1 MNEIMNIS
9 GVECYEEKGI
19 AYLRLENVAYGL
31 GFIKTEAKNGKEY
44 TSVRWERVFGFLEE
58 IGFDHKWAK
67 DSYIPENIFYRL
79 AMKAKNEV
87 AEKFQAKIADEVIPS
102 IRKHGAYM
110 TDNVL
115 EQAISN
121 PDFMIGL
128 LQNLKEEQK
137 KRIEAEAKIELDKP
151 KVLFSEAVTTSKTSI
166 LIGDLAKIIKQNG
179 VEMGQNRMFSW
190 LRDNGYLIKRKGSD
204 FNMPTQKSMEMKL
217 FEIKETAITHS
228 DGHITI
234 NKTPKVT
241 GAGQV
246 FFVNKL
252 LSRN

>member
-1 MNEIMNIS
+1 MSEIKVFESLEFGKVRVAVVDGEPLFCLADVAKSLGYSNPAKAVIDHCKGVTVLETPTQS
-9 GVECYEEKGI
+9 GVQP
-19 AYLRLENVAYGL
+19 
-31 GFIKTEAKNGKEY
+31 IKYGKEGE
-44 TSVRWERVFGFLEE
+44 V
-58 IGFDHKWAK
+58 
-67 DSYIPENIFYRL
+67 YRL
-79 AMKAKNEV
+79 TMKSKLPN
-87 AEKFQAKIADEVIPS
+87 AEKFQDWVCGEVLPS

-137 KRIEAEAKIELDKP
+137 KRVEAEAKIEADKP

-179 VEMGQNRMFSW
+179 VEMGQDRMFSW

-241 GAGQV
+241 GTGQV

>member
-1 MNEIMNIS
+1 MAKSLGYSNPAKAVIDHCKGVTVLETPTQS
-9 GVECYEEKGI
+9 GVQP
-19 AYLRLENVAYGL
+19 
-31 GFIKTEAKNGKEY
+31 IKYGKEGE
-44 TSVRWERVFGFLEE
+44 V
-58 IGFDHKWAK
+58 
-67 DSYIPENIFYRL
+67 YRL
-79 AMKAKNEV
+79 TMKSKLPN
-87 AEKFQAKIADEVIPS
+87 AEKFQDWVCNEVLPS

-241 GAGQV
+241 GTGQV

>member
-1 MNEIMNIS
+1 MSEIKLFENLEFGKVRVSVVDGEPLFCLADVAKSLGYSNPAKAVIDHCKGVTVLETPTQS
-9 GVECYEEKGI
+9 GVQP
-19 AYLRLENVAYGL
+19 
-31 GFIKTEAKNGKEY
+31 IKYGKEGE
-44 TSVRWERVFGFLEE
+44 V
-58 IGFDHKWAK
+58 
-67 DSYIPENIFYRL
+67 YRL
-79 AMKAKNEV
+79 TMKSKLSN
-87 AEKFQAKIADEVIPS
+87 AEKFKDWVCNEVLPS
-102 IRKHGAYM
+102 ISKHGAYM

-137 KRIEAEAKIELDKP
+137 KRIQAEAKIELDKP

>member
-1 MNEIMNIS
+1 MSEIKVFENLEFGKVRVSVVDGEPLFCLADVAKSLGYSNPAKAVIDHCKGVTVLETPTQS
-9 GVECYEEKGI
+9 GVQP
-19 AYLRLENVAYGL
+19 
-31 GFIKTEAKNGKEY
+31 IKYGKEGE
-44 TSVRWERVFGFLEE
+44 V
-58 IGFDHKWAK
+58 
-67 DSYIPENIFYRL
+67 YRL
-79 AMKAKNEV
+79 TMKSKLPN
-87 AEKFQAKIADEVIPS
+87 AEKFQDWVCNEVLPS

-137 KRIEAEAKIELDKP
+137 KRIEAEAKIEVDKP

>member
-1 MNEIMNIS
+1 MSEIKVFESLEFGKVRVAVVDGEPLFCLADVAKSLGYSNPAKAVIDHCKGVTVLETPTQS
-9 GVECYEEKGI
+9 GVQP
-19 AYLRLENVAYGL
+19 
-31 GFIKTEAKNGKEY
+31 IKYGKEGE
-44 TSVRWERVFGFLEE
+44 V
-58 IGFDHKWAK
+58 
-67 DSYIPENIFYRL
+67 YRL
-79 AMKAKNEV
+79 TMKSKLPN
-87 AEKFQAKIADEVIPS
+87 AEKFQDWVCNEVLPS

-137 KRIEAEAKIELDKP
+137 KRIEAEAKIEVDKP

>member
-1 MNEIMNIS
+1 MFCLADVAKSLGYSNPAKAVIDHCKGVTVLETPTQS
-9 GVECYEEKGI
+9 GVQP
-19 AYLRLENVAYGL
+19 
-31 GFIKTEAKNGKEY
+31 IKYGKEGE
-44 TSVRWERVFGFLEE
+44 V
-58 IGFDHKWAK
+58 
-67 DSYIPENIFYRL
+67 YRL
-79 AMKAKNEV
+79 TMKSKLPN
-87 AEKFQAKIADEVIPS
+87 AEKFQDWVCNEVLPS

-137 KRIEAEAKIELDKP
+137 KRIEAEAKIEVDKP

>member
-1 MNEIMNIS
+1 MAKSLGYSNPAKAVIDHCKGVTVLETPTQS
-9 GVECYEEKGI
+9 GVQP
-19 AYLRLENVAYGL
+19 
-31 GFIKTEAKNGKEY
+31 IKYGKEGE
-44 TSVRWERVFGFLEE
+44 V
-58 IGFDHKWAK
+58 
-67 DSYIPENIFYRL
+67 YRL
-79 AMKAKNEV
+79 TMKSKLPN
-87 AEKFQAKIADEVIPS
+87 AEKFQDWVCNEVLPS

-137 KRIEAEAKIELDKP
+137 KRIEAEAKIEVDKP

-204 FNMPTQKSMEMKL
+204 FNMPTQKSIEMKL

-241 GAGQV
+241 GTGQV